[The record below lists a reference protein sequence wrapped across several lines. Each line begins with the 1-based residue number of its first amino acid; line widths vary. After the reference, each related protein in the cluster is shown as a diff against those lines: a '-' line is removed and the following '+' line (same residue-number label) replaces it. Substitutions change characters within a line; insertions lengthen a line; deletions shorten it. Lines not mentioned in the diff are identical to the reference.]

1 MIKICHA
8 DIGGVMSD
16 RSSEIKRQ
24 IIRLLNGKQ
33 ESAFSKEIA
42 NNLGLS
48 LPTVS
53 KYLEVLHAEGHI
65 EKDDAK
71 KPYIFW
77 KPKSTKGFT

>member
-1 MIKICHA
+1 
-8 DIGGVMSD
+8 MSD
-16 RSSEIKRQ
+16 RANEIKGQ
-24 IIRLLNGKQ
+24 IIQFLNGRQ

-42 NNLGLS
+42 HSLGLS

-53 KYLEVLHAEGHI
+53 KYLEVLHAEGHV

-77 KPKSTKGFT
+77 KPKENGIQKRMEIIER

>member
-1 MIKICHA
+1 
-8 DIGGVMSD
+8 MSD
-16 RSSEIKRQ
+16 RASEIKRQ
-24 IIRLLNGKQ
+24 IVQLLNGKQ

-42 NNLGLS
+42 HSLGLS

-77 KPKSTKGFT
+77 KPKENGIQQKLEIIEK